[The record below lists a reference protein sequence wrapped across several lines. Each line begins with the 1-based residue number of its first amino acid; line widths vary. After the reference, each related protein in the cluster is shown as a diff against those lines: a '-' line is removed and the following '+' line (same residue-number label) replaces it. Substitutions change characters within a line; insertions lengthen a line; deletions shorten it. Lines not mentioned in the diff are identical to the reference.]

1 MGLGEEGK
9 RFNVIHNLPIEQV
22 GVESKNPETSRT
34 SWPLVTIAAMLW
46 ALDLALRPQ
55 AQRAG
60 LSSIQIVL
68 FEHLALAI
76 LFLPALI
83 RHRQQWRTLPW
94 KSWAG
99 LGFIAVFG
107 SAIATLMIT
116 EAYRMGS
123 PLLTALLQKAQP
135 IFAVVLAGVFL
146 REQRKPF
153 FWPLF
158 VGALLGT
165 YLLAFGMTAI
175 DSATKAI
182 PVLLALGAAAI
193 WGTCTVVGRV
203 AIRDLEPSA
212 VAGWRFLIALPF
224 LLFVNAQS
232 GVQPLGAHVTIESL
246 RPVFLIV
253 LFPDALGM
261 LLYYTGLKRTPAS
274 LATLAEL
281 AFPATA
287 LLISLGDRT
296 QALNIA
302 QWIGLILL
310 LVCLHL
316 IQSSRSVLVPRS
328 VETH

>member
-1 MGLGEEGK
+1 MPIFAEPAK
-9 RFNVIHNLPIEQV
+9 VVHNHHIEQV
-22 GVESKNPETSRT
+22 GVESKNPESSRT
-34 SWPLVTIAAMLW
+34 GWPFVAIAAMLW
-46 ALDLALRPQ
+46 ALDLDLRP
-55 AQRAG
+55 AALRAG

-76 LFLPALI
+76 LFLPSLI
-83 RHRQQWRTLPW
+83 RHHQQWRKLPW

-99 LGFIAVFG
+99 LGFIAIFG

-116 EAYRMGS
+116 VAYQIGS
-123 PLLTALLQKAQP
+123 PLLTALLQKTQP
-135 IFAVVLAGVFL
+135 IFAVVLAGVVL
-146 REQRKPF
+146 REQRKAF

-158 VGALLGT
+158 VGALFGT
-165 YLLAFGMTAI
+165 YLLAFGFAYI
-175 DSATKAI
+175 DSATKTV
-182 PVLLALGAAAI
+182 PVLLALGAASI

-224 LLFVNAQS
+224 LLLVNAQG
-232 GVQPLGAHVTIESL
+232 GVQPIGSHMTFESL

-287 LLISLGDRT
+287 LLISLGDRA

-302 QWIGLILL
+302 QWIGLVLL